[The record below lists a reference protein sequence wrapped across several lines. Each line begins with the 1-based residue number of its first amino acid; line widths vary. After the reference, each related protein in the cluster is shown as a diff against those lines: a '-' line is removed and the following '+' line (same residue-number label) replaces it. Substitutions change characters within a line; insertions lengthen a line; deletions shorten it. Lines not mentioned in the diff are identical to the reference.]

1 MRNMGKMR
9 LTRRQTEKKRKI
21 LKVSLASQTHV
32 YYDKNATERK
42 FPKMVSL
49 SSPYHIDTERKFPQ
63 LVQRPF
69 PIKF

>member
-9 LTRRQTEKKRKI
+9 LTRRQTERKRKI

-42 FPKMVSL
+42 FPKMVS
-49 SSPYHIDTERKFPQ
+49 SPYHINTERKFPK
-63 LVQRPF
+63 LVQRPY